1 MAQQQQEDGRNEVL
15 ELQREWRR
23 EITEAL
29 KELRAQN
36 NQIAESL
43 REMREQFARHHEVD
57 ALQKRVDDVEKDRAK
72 VIGGFFVL
80 QAVLACVVWFVSRS
94 FK

>member
-1 MAQQQQEDGRNEVL
+1 MGQQQEDGRNEVL

-23 EITEAL
+23 EITDAL
-29 KELRAQN
+29 KELRTQN

-43 REMREQFARHHEVD
+43 REMREQFAKHHDVEN
-57 ALQKRVDDVEKDRAK
+57 LEKRVATMEKDKAK
-72 VIGGFFVL
+72 VIGGFFAL
-80 QAVLACVVWFVSRS
+80 QAVLACVVWLVTRT